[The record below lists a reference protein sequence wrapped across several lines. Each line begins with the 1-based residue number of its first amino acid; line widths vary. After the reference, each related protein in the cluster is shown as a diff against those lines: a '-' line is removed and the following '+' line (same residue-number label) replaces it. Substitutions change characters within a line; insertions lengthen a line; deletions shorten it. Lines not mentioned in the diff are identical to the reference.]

1 MVSWY
6 LQRHIKVQEKHISL
20 YEGQATPQ
28 NKALKIPSFW
38 LKRWLSA
45 YLDGVFVET
54 NSFLSD
60 PSSIIVVTFFHSRLI
75 EVTLADEDALLTLL
89 LTLLITWWQ
98 LTAWQQLDNSTFKE
112 WPQLRL
118 FGNILYL
125 FFLAK
130 FFDILQLA
138 IVV

>member
-60 PSSIIVVTFFHSRLI
+60 PSSIIVVTFFS
-75 EVTLADEDALLTLL
+75 LTLDWGDSGWWGCPIDVVADVVDNL
-89 LTLLITWWQ
+89 MTADSLTTALSQIDHNLDCLVTSYIFFSWPNS
-98 LTAWQQLDNSTFKE
+98 LTSYNL
-112 WPQLRL
+112 P
-118 FGNILYL
+118 
-125 FFLAK
+125 
-130 FFDILQLA
+130 
-138 IVV
+138 